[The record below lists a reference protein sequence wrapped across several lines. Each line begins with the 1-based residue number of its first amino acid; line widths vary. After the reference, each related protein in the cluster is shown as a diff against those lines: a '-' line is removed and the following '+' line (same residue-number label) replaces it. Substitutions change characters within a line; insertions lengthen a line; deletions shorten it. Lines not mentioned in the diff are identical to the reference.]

1 MKYVRCTF
9 CDSGITI
16 DQIRTLQLNKVEGVK
31 HEYVYF
37 KCPACGY
44 DVKSFIFNEE
54 KLTSDNKDC
63 AVTEQA
69 PTPKPNKSGF
79 AQS

>member
-1 MKYVRCTF
+1 MKYVRCNF

-16 DQIRTLQLNKVEGVK
+16 DQVRTFELNKVEGVK
-31 HEYVYF
+31 HDYVYF

-54 KLTSDNKDC
+54 KLTSTNSRRCKLKLPPFGKRC
-63 AVTEQA
+63 T
-69 PTPKPNKSGF
+69 K
-79 AQS
+79 